1 MPATHYK
8 SFTKLI
14 HTSAFKVEQVHG
26 DRYSL
31 ETVQKHITKCQP
43 CNIYGEYFGGKER
56 DGDRER
62 NIKWKKVIQ
71 EPYNVVEKWTR
82 DLH

>member
-1 MPATHYK
+1 MGTDTTWKQYK
-8 SFTKLI
+8 SILL
-14 HTSAFKVEQVHG
+14 SANHVLYMV
-26 DRYSL
+26 
-31 ETVQKHITKCQP
+31 
-43 CNIYGEYFGGKER
+43 NILVGRER

-62 NIKWKKVIQ
+62 EYKVKKVIQ